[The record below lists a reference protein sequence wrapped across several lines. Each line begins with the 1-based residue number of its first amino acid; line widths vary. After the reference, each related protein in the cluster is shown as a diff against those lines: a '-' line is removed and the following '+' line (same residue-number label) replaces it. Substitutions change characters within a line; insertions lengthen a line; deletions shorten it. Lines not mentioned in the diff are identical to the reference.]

1 MNTTPSS
8 TLHFTSTTASDRPRS
23 DQDQPQVDATRR
35 VRAAGERALVL
46 GGGGSTGNAWLIG
59 VIAGLFDAGLD
70 VTAADLTIG
79 TSAGSTAAAQ
89 IAGATP
95 TELLAAILAAAP
107 QQRTGPVG
115 SDRGRV
121 PIRPVADHMERT
133 SKIIA
138 AAEDAADMRRRM
150 GAAALDMDA
159 ASDGSWQTQWRA
171 TVAARLPSQRWPQR
185 TVLITA
191 VDAHT
196 GEPVVFDRHSGVDLA
211 DAVAASCASGFP
223 TGSAD
228 SRYIDGGYR
237 SNAENAD
244 LAAGYAAGAGAVT
257 IRRQNTDAAG
267 LGHASRSTGRRTT
280 RTRQQSR
287 NDLPGQQLRA
297 HVRRQC
303 DGSVAASARCSSRLR
318 PRQSPC
324 RAAHRILALTPTK
337 PVDSV
342 GVTRP
347 GGPVV

>member
-8 TLHFTSTTASDRPRS
+8 TLHLASTTASDRPRS

-70 VTAADLTIG
+70 VTEADLVIG

-115 SDRGRV
+115 SDGGRV
-121 PIRPVADHMERT
+121 PIRPAANHMERT

-138 AAEDAADMRRRM
+138 AAEDGADMRRRM

-159 ASDGSWQTQWRA
+159 ASDGSGQTRWRA
-171 TVAARLPSQRWPQR
+171 TVAARLPSQRWPER

-191 VDAHT
+191 VNAHT
-196 GEPVVFDRHSGVDLA
+196 GEPVVFDRHSGVDLV
-211 DAVAASCASGFP
+211 DAVAASCASGLP
-223 TGSAD
+223 YRIGD

-244 LAAGYAAGAGAVT
+244 LAAGYAGVLVLSPFG
-257 IRRQNTDAAG
+257 
-267 LGHASRSTGRRTT
+267 GRTLT
-280 RTRQQSR
+280 PLDWGMHLATQV
-287 NDLPGQQLRA
+287 DELRA
-297 HVRRQC
+297 R
-303 DGSVAASARCSSRLR
+303 GSRVETIFPDSNSEHMFGANAMDLSLR
-318 PRQSPC
+318 PPAA
-324 RAAHRILALTPTK
+324 RAGHNQREALAEQLTEFW
-337 PVDSV
+337 
-342 GVTRP
+342 R
-347 GGPVV
+347 

>member
-1 MNTTPSS
+1 MNATPSS
-8 TLHFTSTTASDRPRS
+8 NPHLAP
-23 DQDQPQVDATRR
+23 TRAP
-35 VRAAGERALVL
+35 VGERALVL

-70 VTAADLTIG
+70 VTTADLTIG

-95 TELLAAILAAAP
+95 TELRASILATAP

-121 PIRPVADHMERT
+121 PIRPVADHMERIST
-133 SKIIA
+133 IIA
-138 AAEDAADMRRRM
+138 SAEDAVDMRRRM

-191 VDAHT
+191 VDAQT
-196 GEPVVFDRHSGVDLA
+196 GEPVVFDRDSGVDLV
-211 DAVAASCASGFP
+211 DAVAASCASGLP
-223 TGSAD
+223 YRIGD

-244 LAAGYAAGAGAVT
+244 LAAGYARVLVLSPFGG
-257 IRRQNTDAAG
+257 
-267 LGHASRSTGRRTT
+267 RSLTPVDWGTHLAT
-280 RTRQQSR
+280 QI
-287 NDLPGQQLRA
+287 DELRA
-297 HVRRQC
+297 G
-303 DGSVAASARCSSRLR
+303 GSRVETIFPDSSSEHMFGANAMNLSLR
-318 PRQSPC
+318 PPAA
-324 RAAHRILALTPTK
+324 RAGYDQGRALAKQLTEFW
-337 PVDSV
+337 S
-342 GVTRP
+342 
-347 GGPVV
+347 

>member
-23 DQDQPQVDATRR
+23 DQDQPQVDATKR

-70 VTAADLTIG
+70 VTEADLTIG

-196 GEPVVFDRHSGVDLA
+196 GEPVVFDRHSGVDLV
-211 DAVAASCASGFP
+211 DAVAASCASGLP
-223 TGSAD
+223 YRIGD

-244 LAAGYAAGAGAVT
+244 LAAGYARVLVLSPFGG
-257 IRRQNTDAAG
+257 R
-267 LGHASRSTGRRTT
+267 SRTPLDWGMHLAT
-280 RTRQQSR
+280 QV
-287 NDLPGQQLRA
+287 DELRA
-297 HVRRQC
+297 R
-303 DGSVAASARCSSRLR
+303 GSRVETIFPDSNSEHMFGANAMDLSLR
-318 PRQSPC
+318 PPAA
-324 RAAHRILALTPTK
+324 RAGYDQGRALAEQLTEFW
-337 PVDSV
+337 
-342 GVTRP
+342 R
-347 GGPVV
+347 